1 MNNYKLYQVAVIEN
15 METKKDEQEKP
26 PKILLEPITVIA
38 KSEQDAAIRVAMT
51 KGDLLKSA
59 NPEMVEV
66 VVRPF

>member
-1 MNNYKLYQVAVIEN
+1 MSYKLYQVAVIEN
-15 METKKDEQEKP
+15 VEVKKDEVEKP

-38 KSEQDAAIRVAMT
+38 KNEQDAAIRVAMA
-51 KGDLLKSA
+51 KGDILKSA

>member
-1 MNNYKLYQVAVIEN
+1 MSYKLYQVAVIETI
-15 METKKDEQEKP
+15 EVKKDEQEKP
-26 PKILLEPITVIA
+26 PKVLLEPITIVA

-59 NPEMVEV
+59 NPERVEV